1 MQPYGMPEPIV
12 KDKSKIPATLL
23 EDTYLYDIP
32 TQAGEEIMLVSSTTG
47 IVDVSVDK
55 PFPGNHHVRYN
66 LSGQQVG
73 KSYHGIVIK
82 DGIKYVQ

>member
-1 MQPYGMPEPIV
+1 M
-12 KDKSKIPATLL
+12 SLL
-23 EDTYLYDIP
+23 LRRP
-32 TQAGEEIMLVSSTTG
+32 PGREEIMLVSSTTG

-55 PFPGNHHVRYN
+55 PFPGNRHACYN
-66 LSGQQVG
+66 LSGQQVD

>member
-1 MQPYGMPEPIV
+1 
-12 KDKSKIPATLL
+12 
-23 EDTYLYDIP
+23 
-32 TQAGEEIMLVSSTTG
+32 MLVSSTTG

-66 LSGQQVG
+66 LSGQQVD